1 MVRIHWSLLSKEGAK
16 KAANLLIDGYMYTP
30 GAAAQEANPAEK
42 PKPRPLTKAERVQI
56 EKKRQVDM
64 IYRGLKVHP
73 VIFVGNLNPDLTDDD
88 LHKFFS
94 DNCGPIR
101 RVEIRC
107 SQGCPAPTLTSLAP
121 EHTPNIY
128 YATVEFHSHIAVHKA
143 LTLSTKCKGVKLQI
157 SVSRKLLPE
166 VDACIANI
174 LKKKDAKQASNAHP
188 RRPITYQQQ
197 GTLILSDPSPDV
209 NMLAGVGLP
218 KTIL

>member
-16 KAANLLIDGYMYTP
+16 KAANLIEGYMYTP
-30 GAAAQEANPAEK
+30 GAPAQEADPAEK
-42 PKPRPLTKAERVQI
+42 PKPRPLTKAERAQI
-56 EKKRQVDM
+56 EKKRQVNM
-64 IYRGLKVHP
+64 IYSGLKVHP

-107 SQGCPAPTLTSLAP
+107 SQGCPAPTMASLAP
-121 EHTPNIY
+121 GHAPNIY

-166 VDACIANI
+166 VDTCIASA
-174 LKKKDAKQASNAHP
+174 L
-188 RRPITYQQQ
+188 
-197 GTLILSDPSPDV
+197 
-209 NMLAGVGLP
+209 
-218 KTIL
+218 